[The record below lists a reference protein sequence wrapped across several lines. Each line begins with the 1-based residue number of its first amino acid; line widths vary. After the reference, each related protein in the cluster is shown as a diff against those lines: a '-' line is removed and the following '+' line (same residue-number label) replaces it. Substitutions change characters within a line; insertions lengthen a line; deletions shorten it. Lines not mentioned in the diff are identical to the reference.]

1 MRENRVKRVMQEGSL
16 ALVSHTGFADPAI
29 VEIIALAG
37 FDGVFID
44 MEHTGFDLSLVSEMI
59 RIADLTGI
67 TSIVRVPEN
76 NPKTILRVLDMGAQG
91 VQVPHVEGIE
101 GAKRAVAAV
110 RYPPV
115 GERGAAGSTRAA
127 GYGSIPWRE
136 HVQTSNEEILL
147 IVMTEDLKGINDIE
161 AIAAL
166 DGVDLISLGPTD
178 LSAALGITDPS
189 DPRLRQTMEELVN
202 KIHRIGK
209 ARVYVPVYHP
219 AFYLTPERTL
229 ATWGTLHFG
238 SATAANNRAQRPAG
252 IGLAHPGR
260 NRSVEWC
267 GRRQEVLLH
276 GIVRCHAHDVFG
288 ARLYR
293 RSDSGRN
300 AVHDPG
306 KCAIRFERRQSPGLA
321 RHHRS
326 RSANPASPGAVGRTG
341 CQAVRRAAPS
351 RGKPL
356 EFD

>member
-1 MRENRVKRVMQEGSL
+1 MRENRVKRVLQEGGL

-44 MEHTGFDLSLVSEMI
+44 MEHTDFDLSLVSEMI

-67 TSIVRVPEN
+67 TSIVRGPEN
-76 NPKTILRVLDMGAQG
+76 NSKTILRVLDMGAQG
-91 VQVPHVEGIE
+91 IQVPHVEGIE
-101 GAKRAVAAV
+101 GARRAVAAV

-147 IVMTEDLKGINDIE
+147 IAMTEDLKGINDIE

-189 DPRLRQTMEELVN
+189 DPRLRQTIEELIN
-202 KIHRIGK
+202 KINHIGK

-219 AFYLTPERTL
+219 AFYLTPKELLQLGVRYTSVAPPPPSIVL
-229 ATWGTLHFG
+229 NALRE
-238 SATAANNRAQRPAG
+238 SASRIRA
-252 IGLAHPGR
+252 
-260 NRSVEWC
+260 E
-267 GRRQEVLLH
+267 
-276 GIVRCHAHDVFG
+276 
-288 ARLYR
+288 
-293 RSDSGRN
+293 
-300 AVHDPG
+300 
-306 KCAIRFERRQSPGLA
+306 
-321 RHHRS
+321 
-326 RSANPASPGAVGRTG
+326 TG
-341 CQAVRRAAPS
+341 Q
-351 RGKPL
+351 
-356 EFD
+356 